1 MKFFRTSGAS
11 HTRRREGPHQFTQ
24 NRSWTFVTV
33 LQRLS
38 AAETT
43 KNRPSRDFRGLSIFD
58 FFNTIEPKA
67 DIRRLVHF
75 DLSQALAASQT
86 QHPAGGSAM
95 ARHDWV
101 FAISLAGIL
110 ISAIGAIWIVL
121 FGM

>member
-1 MKFFRTSGAS
+1 MFERRLLTDTVEKVFSHRRMKFFRTSGAS

-43 KNRPSRDFRGLSIFD
+43 KKPTFARFSRPLDFRLFQHNRP
-58 FFNTIEPKA
+58 NA

-75 DLSQALAASQT
+75 DLSQALAAS
-86 QHPAGGSAM
+86 
-95 ARHDWV
+95 
-101 FAISLAGIL
+101 
-110 ISAIGAIWIVL
+110 
-121 FGM
+121 